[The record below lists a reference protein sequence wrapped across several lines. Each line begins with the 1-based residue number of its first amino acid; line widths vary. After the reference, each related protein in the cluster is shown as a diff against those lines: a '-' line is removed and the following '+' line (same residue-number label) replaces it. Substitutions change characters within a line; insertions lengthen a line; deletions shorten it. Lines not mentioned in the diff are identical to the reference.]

1 MVERRN
7 IDEGTPTTMRSPGS
21 AEASETQ
28 ANAVEADLPRR
39 RTGNATALRHLGR
52 LLARTWIVL
61 VLLVA
66 WQLWIAVFDIHRL
79 VMPPPHQVFLELV
92 GRPTFYIPDIL
103 TTIYHASLG
112 LLIGMLIGVALSLAA
127 WYSRVLSGMVAP
139 PALMLRGIPIVAL
152 TPIIGRLIGFNE
164 KAVIAM
170 AVLITIFPTF
180 VFVSSGLRSA
190 SPAINDVFSAL
201 RAKKG
206 TRLRRL
212 ALPAAVPSLLLSL
225 RVSAGLAVLAALVA
239 EWLMGVKGLGAVL
252 SISRFRY
259 EVATVWAAAI
269 FGTTIAVAAFL
280 GASRI
285 EREGLDRFT

>member
-28 ANAVEADLPRR
+28 ANAVEADPPRR

-79 VMPPPHQVFLELV
+79 VMPPPRQVFLELV

-139 PALMLRGIPIVAL
+139 PALMAARNSHRRSDADNRP
-152 TPIIGRLIGFNE
+152 PDRLQ
-164 KAVIAM
+164 
-170 AVLITIFPTF
+170 
-180 VFVSSGLRSA
+180 
-190 SPAINDVFSAL
+190 
-201 RAKKG
+201 
-206 TRLRRL
+206 
-212 ALPAAVPSLLLSL
+212 
-225 RVSAGLAVLAALVA
+225 
-239 EWLMGVKGLGAVL
+239 
-252 SISRFRY
+252 
-259 EVATVWAAAI
+259 
-269 FGTTIAVAAFL
+269 
-280 GASRI
+280 
-285 EREGLDRFT
+285 REGGDCDGRADHDIPHIRVCLIRSGGRRRRRSTTCSRHCGRRREPG